1 MRVAGDLQAVA
12 REALPFEH
20 THLFNQDLGIHNDP
34 VADDRYGV
42 FVHDAR
48 GNEVQRKLLVA
59 AYHGMPGVVAALIAD
74 DEIEFAGDEVR
85 DLALA
90 FVTPLRADQNYV

>member
-20 THLFNQDLGIHNDP
+20 AHLFDQDLRIHNDP

-48 GNEVQRKLLVA
+48 GNEVQRELLVA
-59 AYHGMPGVVAALIAD
+59 AYHGMSGVVATLIAD